1 MISCNLVYP
10 FCSRNNINIIERIL
24 HTDVH
29 NKLNLSGCLSLWQ
42 RDFAWKEC
50 SQWFIK
56 WLFALSTSRRCAVDN
71 NMLKIPIL
79 HNITQAVRFIQRC
92 QPVNDH
98 FITNWNVIWQRRTV
112 PLFTHGS
119 ASSDCKFKRW
129 FIRKSFLNQMK
140 NLLMA
145 TNEMIKTLD
154 RCPFNIEQTLT
165 TKSYLFT
172 IKILFWGDSSILLLY
187 FVLLLYF

>member
-1 MISCNLVYP
+1 MLYQRVVGVPSITICSKFLFYIISH
-10 FCSRNNINIIERIL
+10 R
-24 HTDVH
+24 
-29 NKLNLSGCLSLWQ
+29 
-42 RDFAWKEC
+42 
-50 SQWFIK
+50 
-56 WLFALSTSRRCAVDN
+56 
-71 NMLKIPIL
+71 
-79 HNITQAVRFIQRC
+79 RFIQRC

-140 NLLMA
+140 NLLMT